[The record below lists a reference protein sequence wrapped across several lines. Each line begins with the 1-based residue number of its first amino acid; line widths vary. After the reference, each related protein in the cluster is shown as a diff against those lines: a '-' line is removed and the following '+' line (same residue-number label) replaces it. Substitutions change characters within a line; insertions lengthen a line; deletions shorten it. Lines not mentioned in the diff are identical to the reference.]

1 MDIRGA
7 NVTLRIGGDGDGGL
21 DEATAAALAGRLHVD
36 VIVHCDDP
44 AVETLLAGMDV
55 TVSVEPASDGG
66 AAVGE
71 GANAAFPT
79 VVEQGVKQC
88 GDREA
93 ARDAE
98 SNGGVPGSAS
108 DGTSGEMAGHNAG
121 DIVGVDTDAF
131 RTAIISMDTTSADAE
146 TRFRTAIVAIDG
158 IVGNQVDGISPLYH
172 VSRFDRPD
180 AMAAVI
186 QITTRLDARTLIAAL
201 GDVEAAV
208 GGGLD
213 LDLVDMPGVHADD
226 PDCRVPWPSARTRA
240 AVLAPWLDMDPDAR
254 LDGDPVSFL
263 LAMAPD
269 AAQVGM
275 LSDNW
280 IIGGTL

>member
-7 NVTLRIGGDGDGGL
+7 NVTLHIGGDVPGGL
-21 DEATAAALAGRLHVD
+21 DGLNEAAAAALAARLHVD
-36 VIVHCDDP
+36 VIVHGDDP
-44 AVETLLAGMDV
+44 AIETLLAGANV
-55 TVSVEPASDGG
+55 TVRVETASSSAMKEPDGEAG
-66 AAVGE
+66 GPVG
-71 GANAAFPT
+71 
-79 VVEQGVKQC
+79 
-88 GDREA
+88 
-93 ARDAE
+93 
-98 SNGGVPGSAS
+98 
-108 DGTSGEMAGHNAG
+108 GET
-121 DIVGVDTDAF
+121 VGVDTDAF
-131 RTAIISMDTTSADAE
+131 RTAVISMDTTSTDAE
-146 TRFRTAIVAIDG
+146 TRFRTAIVALDG
-158 IVGNQVDGISPLYH
+158 IAGNQVDGISPLYH

-213 LDLVDMPGVHADD
+213 LDLIDMPGVHADA
-226 PDCRVPWPSARTRA
+226 PDCRVPWPSARTCA

-269 AAQVGM
+269 AGQVGM

-280 IIGGTL
+280 IIGGAL